1 MATRVTLHDPKTGIV
16 KQGLFGFSWTTLIFG
31 GFPALFRGDIV
42 TALLVTVLNI
52 FTLGVAGLVWAF
64 FYNKK
69 FTLKLIERGYQF
81 ADDEN
86 KVSLARA
93 SLGIAAKKTVPALP

>member
-1 MATRVTLHDPKTGIV
+1 M
-16 KQGLFGFSWTTLIFG
+16 
-31 GFPALFRGDIV
+31 
-42 TALLVTVLNI
+42 TVLNI
-52 FTLGVAGLVWAF
+52 FTLGVGGLVWAF

-93 SLGIAAKKTVPALP
+93 SLGIAAQKTVPALP